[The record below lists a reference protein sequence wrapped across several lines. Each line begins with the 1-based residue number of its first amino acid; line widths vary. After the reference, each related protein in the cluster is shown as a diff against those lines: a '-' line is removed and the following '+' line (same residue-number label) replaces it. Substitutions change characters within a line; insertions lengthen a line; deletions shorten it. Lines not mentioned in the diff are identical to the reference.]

1 LTDPPAVAIR
11 RATPDDAAELARLST
26 QLGYAMTAAEAGG
39 RLAPI
44 AYHPDH
50 VLLVAAVPGGLAGWI
65 QTSLPRIFES
75 PAGAEIAGLVVDES
89 RRGAGIGAALVA
101 AAADWARARGCLALR
116 VRTNVVRERALRFYE
131 REGFGR
137 IKAQHVLEKAL

>member
-1 LTDPPAVAIR
+1 MTDPRPVAIR
-11 RATPDDAAELARLST
+11 RAAPEDAAELARLAT
-26 QLGYAMTAAEAGG
+26 QLGYATTAADAG
-39 RLAPI
+39 RQLAPI
-44 AYHPDH
+44 AEHPDH

-65 QTSLPRIFES
+65 QASVPRIFES
-75 PAGAEIAGLVVDES
+75 PGGAEIAGLVVDES

-101 AAADWARARGCLALR
+101 AAADWARARGCRALR

>member
-1 LTDPPAVAIR
+1 MPDPSAIAIR
-11 RATPDDAAELARLST
+11 RAARDDAAELARLST
-26 QLGYAMTAAEAGG
+26 QLGYAMTAADAE
-39 RLAPI
+39 RQLAPI
-44 AYHPDH
+44 QDHPDH
-50 VLLVAAVPGGLAGWI
+50 VLLVAAVPGGLAGWL
-65 QTSLPRIFES
+65 QASVPRIFES

-101 AAADWARARGCLALR
+101 AAADWARTRGCRTLR